1 MEQFNRDMYKRQ
13 TLLREFFNSCFGRIV
28 IFMGIL
34 FVLYILALLTTPSSK
49 KMMADTMDNIHECLQ
64 DNDSIK
70 ADELDETLSNISR
83 TMTTADT
90 TLTNRE
96 ALKMFHKYNRLAV
109 YRHAGFKTVHVING
123 IYPQGRRISIGIF
136 GTVVSTIH
144 YGDLVLST
152 GAIRGEY
159 GKRLNDPLENVP
171 DDDFGENPHVEP
183 YHYQGNPDN

>member
-1 MEQFNRDMYKRQ
+1 MGRDVHHGVEDDD
-13 TLLREFFNSCFGRIV
+13 TLQGRTQREDATSLV
-28 IFMGIL
+28 ILVL
-34 FVLYILALLTTPSSK
+34 F
-49 KMMADTMDNIHECLQ
+49 
-64 DNDSIK
+64 
-70 ADELDETLSNISR
+70 
-83 TMTTADT
+83 
-90 TLTNRE
+90 
-96 ALKMFHKYNRLAV
+96 
-109 YRHAGFKTVHVING
+109 ING